1 MQFAMEHFQTKKPR
15 DKARREFRRW
25 RMSPAGHSR
34 VRAIREVS
42 GKSKRVC
49 SFHFQQKKMPYGV
62 GLWNSRRGHASSTR
76 WTPAFRK
83 SHLAPILPK
92 SRQNS
97 PEGLVYGNSNAT
109 TAFANSRLV
118 VPALWVLAAKLTH
131 WTLLAIFASYTIT
144 EDREQGFD

>member
-1 MQFAMEHFQTKKPR
+1 MVRYRVLLFEKTAGQSQAGKSARHMRWRPAIGASRVIGRFRDFLKPYGR
-15 DKARREFRRW
+15 ITFNRKNLRIGQIVRILVEGKRPRLDEPPGFGILYVKARL
-25 RMSPAGHSR
+25 
-34 VRAIREVS
+34 
-42 GKSKRVC
+42 K
-49 SFHFQQKKMPYGV
+49 Q
-62 GLWNSRRGHASSTR
+62 
-76 WTPAFRK
+76 
-83 SHLAPILPK
+83 

-131 WTLLAIFASYTIT
+131 WTLLTIFASSTIT